1 MIKVAFS
8 IIMAFVLA
16 GCSSRPVS
24 MNYYLLYEPVQMSE
38 TQDITT
44 WPSIELRSLSIP
56 EYLKQRSLIVQLSPS
71 ELHFSP
77 QHVWSEPVEQ
87 GVVQSLKDN
96 LATNHKFRLQTQR
109 LWTNSAQ
116 SGYILDISIDDFI
129 PAYNGMV
136 ILRGT
141 YRLGQSQQPGKIIE
155 FAFQTPLEKDGFAH
169 TVEKMRELV
178 AKLANQIV
186 TGIEAH

>member
-1 MIKVAFS
+1 MK
-8 IIMAFVLA
+8 
-16 GCSSRPVS
+16 
-24 MNYYLLYEPVQMSE
+24 N
-38 TQDITT
+38 
-44 WPSIELRSLSIP
+44 
-56 EYLKQRSLIVQLSPS
+56 
-71 ELHFSP
+71 
-77 QHVWSEPVEQ
+77 
-87 GVVQSLKDN
+87 
-96 LATNHKFRLQTQR
+96 
-109 LWTNSAQ
+109 

-155 FAFQTPLEKDGFAH
+155 FAFQAPLEKDGFAH

>member
-24 MNYYLLYEPVQMSE
+24 MNYYLLHEPVQPSE

-96 LATNHKFRLQTQR
+96 LATSHKFRLQTQR

-129 PAYNGMV
+129 LLILNRYLMV
-136 ILRGT
+136 MHSMNCCCSWRWYPCTISSCFRMHCFSFIHL
-141 YRLGQSQQPGKIIE
+141 
-155 FAFQTPLEKDGFAH
+155 
-169 TVEKMRELV
+169 
-178 AKLANQIV
+178 
-186 TGIEAH
+186 